1 MASFLLH
8 SPFEYQS
15 GGKHILSAPRK
26 DYRMR
31 LLDATKQA
39 LSLSLLGLA
48 LFFPTSMVQAE
59 TSADTP
65 NAHSSATL
73 PEYRLNVRDRLRL
86 QVFEWRPSR
95 DEVFTWTA
103 LNQIY
108 TVDPAGKISLPL
120 VGSINAV
127 GYTTS
132 ELETIVSR
140 ELAKRLHLA
149 ALPDTSIEVTDFRPI
164 YVTGAVEKSGE
175 YPYTA
180 GMTVLQGLSLGGGL
194 YKNPAAGGL
203 RLQREWLTTAGS
215 FQAIRQERLRLLAHK
230 ARLEAELASADRIA
244 FPRELESTREP
255 GIIEYTA
262 SVMNKEQN
270 VFDLREKA
278 NETQLIAINQL
289 QDSLQREVATL
300 DKRVEAQNKQI
311 ELTQNELNGL
321 QDLSEKRL
329 VTQPRLLGLKRN
341 LVELQSE
348 KLRIESERTR
358 AQQEVSRTK
367 LSRIEYQ
374 NKRDNDL
381 TVELQTTESRL
392 QDISQQA
399 QVDQKLLAETKSQVA
414 TSPFQL
420 ASISTNSTSGAA
432 NSNQPKIHYTI
443 ARQVGDHVIEIEATE
458 QTLLQPGDTIKV
470 EVSMP
475 AAASTFTG
483 LGLGSGLGLDADYK
497 ADDAPAKREQVDNLR
512 RQAPTRASIEPV
524 NITPMHP

>member
-1 MASFLLH
+1 MALFLLH
-8 SPFEYQS
+8 SPFEYQT
-15 GGKHILSAPRK
+15 GRKHILPALRK

-31 LLDATKQA
+31 LLNATKQA
-39 LSLSLLGLA
+39 LSLSLLALA
-48 LFFPTSMVQAE
+48 LFFPAAKVQADPSDDA
-59 TSADTP
+59 T
-65 NAHSSATL
+65 NAHSSATTL

-120 VGSINAV
+120 VGSVKAV

-140 ELAKRLHLA
+140 QLAKRLHLA

-194 YKNPAAGGL
+194 YKNTAAGGL

-215 FQAIRQERLRLLAHK
+215 YQAIHQERLRLLAHK
-230 ARLEAELASADRIA
+230 ARLDAELASADRIA
-244 FPRELESTREP
+244 FPRELELIREP
-255 GIIEYTA
+255 AVIEYTA
-262 SVMNKEQN
+262 SIMNKEQS
-270 VFDLREKA
+270 VFDLRQKA
-278 NETQLIAINQL
+278 NETQLIALNQL
-289 QDSLQREVATL
+289 QDSLQREVDTL
-300 DKRVEAQNKQI
+300 DKRIGTEDKQI
-311 ELTQNELNGL
+311 GLTQSELDGL
-321 QDLSEKRL
+321 QALNNKGL

-341 LVELQSE
+341 LVELQGE
-348 KLRIESERTR
+348 KLRIESDRTR
-358 AQQEVSRTK
+358 AQQEVDRTK
-367 LSRIEYQ
+367 LSKIEYQ

-381 TVELQTTESRL
+381 TVELQTTKSRL

-399 QVDQKLLAETKSQVA
+399 QVDQRLLAETKSQVA
-414 TSPFQL
+414 KSPFQL
-420 ASISTNSTSGAA
+420 ASIGSDTSDTANNSG
-432 NSNQPKIHYTI
+432 PKIRYTI

-470 EVSMP
+470 ELSMP
-475 AAASTFTG
+475 AVSNASGG
-483 LGLGSGLGLDADYK
+483 LGLGMGFGLDADYR
-497 ADDAPAKREQVDNLR
+497 ADDAPVKKEPTDNLR
-512 RQAPTRASIEPV
+512 RQAPTRASLEPV
-524 NITPMHP
+524 NITPFHQ